1 MSIGD
6 RRRRI
11 VPIFAA
17 ICRNRLAAGGVHA
30 RMKRT
35 IPGASAVLLLLAAC
49 AAPGGTPGSS
59 SSDSPSASPPA
70 QGAIDHPGGDEPVL
84 VIEDV
89 GGFAMVD
96 MIATRLPSFVMLG
109 DGRVIMQGAQ
119 TLEFP
124 GPALPALQE
133 RTLTEEGIQ
142 QVLGAIEETNLFT
155 ADLELRGAQAMVADA
170 TDTVFHLNADGR
182 EVTVSVYALGLLDPS
197 MGAPQG
203 VTASELEAHRLLS
216 QLRDS
221 LMTIDT
227 AVSAD
232 GWESEGWQP
241 FQPEAFRLYVRDVTG
256 EPLDDLAGQ
265 VREWPS
271 DDDPAT
277 VGEEQPTFGNGTRCL
292 VVDGDAAATW
302 LTELEAANQNTRWTD
317 SGDRRFSVQARPL
330 LPGDK
335 AECLD
340 VVGG

>member
-1 MSIGD
+1 MTIGA

-11 VPIFAA
+11 GSILAA
-17 ICRNRLAAGGVHA
+17 FVRNRRAAAGVHA

-35 IPGASAVLLLLAAC
+35 TPGAIAVLLILAAC
-49 AAPGGTPGSS
+49 AAPGATPGSS
-59 SSDSPSASPPA
+59 SSGSPSVSPPP
-70 QGAIDHPGGDEPVL
+70 QGAIEHPTGDEPVL

-96 MIATRLPSFVMLG
+96 MIAMRLPSFIMLG
-109 DGRVIMQGAQ
+109 DGRVIMQGMQ

-133 RTLTEEGIQ
+133 RTLTEQGIQ
-142 QVLGAIEETNLFT
+142 EVLEAIEETNLFT
-155 ADLELRGAQAMVADA
+155 ADLELKGAQAMVADA
-170 TDTVFHLNADGR
+170 TDTVFRLAADGR

-197 MGAPQG
+197 MDSPPG
-203 VTASELEAHRLLS
+203 VTASELDAHRVLS

-227 AVSAD
+227 AVSAE
-232 GWESEGWQP
+232 GWEAEGWQP
-241 FQPEAFRLYVRDVTG
+241 YEPEAFRLYVRDVTG
-256 EPLDDLAGQ
+256 EPVDDLPGQ
-265 VREWPS
+265 VREWPT

-302 LTELEAANQNTRWTD
+302 LAELEAANQNTRWTD
-317 SGDRRFSVQARPL
+317 DGERRFSVQARPL
-330 LPGDK
+330 LPGDEVAC
-335 AECLD
+335 AE
-340 VVGG
+340 VIGA

>member
-1 MSIGD
+1 MSTGG

-11 VPIFAA
+11 GVILAR
-17 ICRNRLAAGGVHA
+17 IRRNRRAADGVHA
-30 RMKRT
+30 RMKRI
-35 IPGASAVLLLLAAC
+35 IPGIAALLVLAAC
-49 AAPGGTPGSS
+49 AAPGGAPGSS
-59 SSDSPSASPPA
+59 SSGAPSASPPS
-70 QGAIDHPGGDEPVL
+70 QRAIEHPTGDEPVL

-109 DGRVIMQGAQ
+109 DGRVIMQGMQ

-133 RTLTEEGIQ
+133 RTLTEDGIQ
-142 QVLGAIEETNLFT
+142 QVLEAIEQTNLFT
-155 ADLELRGAQAMVADA
+155 SDLELKGAQAMIADA

-182 EVTVSVYALGLLDPS
+182 QVTVSVYALGLLDPS
-197 MGAPQG
+197 MDMPQG
-203 VTASELEAHRLLS
+203 VPASELEAHRLLS

-227 AVSAD
+227 SVSAD
-232 GWESEGWQP
+232 GWEAEGWQP

-256 EPLDDLAGQ
+256 EPIDPDLPGQ
-265 VREWPS
+265 VREWPT

-292 VVDGDAAATW
+292 VVEGEAAATW
-302 LTELEAANQNTRWTD
+302 LTELEAANQNTQWTD
-317 SGDRRFSVQARPL
+317 DGDRRFTVLARPL
-330 LPGDK
+330 LPGE
-335 AECLD
+335 AAACPD
-340 VVGG
+340 VTGG